1 MDQLVFIG
9 VTIFAVLVLAI
20 IFVSVNAET
29 APDGFTH
36 VSQGMPVEDCT
47 SRMHG
52 TFSVWCEV
60 IFDDGSKGTGQTVNG
75 EWEILQPEGS
85 ETRQVAYRKAV
96 GI

>member
-29 APDGFTH
+29 GPDGFTH
-36 VSQGMPVEDCT
+36 VSQGMPVENCV
-47 SRMHG
+47 SPVYG
-52 TFSVWCEV
+52 TFGTWCEV
-60 IFDDGSKGTGQTVNG
+60 IFDDGSRGTGQTVNG
-75 EWEILQPEGS
+75 EWEILKPEGS